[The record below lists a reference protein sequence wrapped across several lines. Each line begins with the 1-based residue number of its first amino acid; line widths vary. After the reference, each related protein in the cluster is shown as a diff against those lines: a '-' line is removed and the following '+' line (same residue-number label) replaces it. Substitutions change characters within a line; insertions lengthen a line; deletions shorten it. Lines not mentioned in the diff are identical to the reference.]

1 MVVAMWWRN
10 GTPVL
15 AQFRLPIPLLGLG
28 CWGLFGFHLCYF
40 FAFQKAPAVEAFLL
54 VELWP
59 ILIVL
64 VAGLWFFQALNALS
78 PAIVDLMVRAL
89 PALLVVVGLML
100 FLGRRVRFGNSL
112 AFLITIALLA
122 GVITAAY
129 AKQSSIPRQDYLA
142 APIAQLLEPTT
153 LTLNMTITARL
164 TEIEVTRAVAGD
176 RTIRAQ
182 FVGSF
187 ESDLVPIYTVADG
200 VGTFTLEERAR
211 NSIPALTQIGS
222 GKLSLILPAGVT
234 VEQFTLTSTGGS
246 VTFDSTDTLI
256 KRLNIAIPS
265 GDLQVI
271 VANQS
276 GLIGDLKTGS
286 GAVTLTVPPTIA
298 AELTL
303 RGAGANAPTYDQ
315 NLYTLSKDNVLVP
328 KTGGAQIQLSID
340 APGAITIR

>member
-1 MVVAMWWRN
+1 MN
-10 GTPVL
+10 KFGI
-15 AQFRLPIPLLGLG
+15 RLNVI
-28 CWGLFGFHLCYF
+28 
-40 FAFQKAPAVEAFLL
+40 
-54 VELWP
+54 WP

-78 PAIVDLMVRAL
+78 PAIVDLMARAL

-100 FLGRRVRFGNSL
+100 FLGRRVRYGNSL
-112 AFLITIALLA
+112 AFLVTIALLA
-122 GVITAAY
+122 GVITVAY

-164 TEIEVTRAVAGD
+164 TEIEVTRAVVGD

-187 ESDLVPIYTVADG
+187 ESDLVPTYTAENG

-211 NSIPALTQIGS
+211 NTIPALTQIGS

-234 VEQFTLTSTGGS
+234 LEQFTLTSAGGAI
-246 VTFDSTDTLI
+246 TFDSTDTPI
-256 KRLNIAIPS
+256 KRLNITTPS
-265 GDLQVI
+265 GDLQVT
-271 VANQS
+271 VATQS
-276 GLIGDLKTGS
+276 GLIGDLKTGN
-286 GAVTLTVPPTIA
+286 GAATLIVPPTLA

-303 RGAGANAPTYDQ
+303 RGAGANTPTYDQ

-328 KTGGAQIQLSID
+328 KSGGAQIQLSID
-340 APGAITIR
+340 ATGAITVR